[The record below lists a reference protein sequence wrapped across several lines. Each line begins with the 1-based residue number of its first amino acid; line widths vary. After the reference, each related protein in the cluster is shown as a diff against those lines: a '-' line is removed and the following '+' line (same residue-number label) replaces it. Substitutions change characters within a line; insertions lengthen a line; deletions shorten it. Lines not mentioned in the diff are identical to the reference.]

1 MDLSSAEDVGEDL
14 TSGVS
19 STDKGSV
26 GRSRNQ
32 RSAFSP
38 IIEFYWQKK
47 ILLHNLIKLIWN
59 LQQIRELFNYPIN
72 CIIINMKGVR
82 PFQV

>member
-38 IIEFYWQKK
+38 IIEFY
-47 ILLHNLIKLIWN
+47 
-59 LQQIRELFNYPIN
+59 
-72 CIIINMKGVR
+72 
-82 PFQV
+82 